1 MSDEYEIQIIEQ
13 PGGRWIYRLV
23 VAKAADPSAW
33 ESNGKS
39 YLTRDDAERAGRL
52 ALTAKRSRSR

>member
-13 PGGRWIYRLV
+13 PGGRCIYRLV
-23 VAKAADPSAW
+23 VAKAADPSAL

-52 ALTAKRSRSR
+52 ALTAKRLRSR